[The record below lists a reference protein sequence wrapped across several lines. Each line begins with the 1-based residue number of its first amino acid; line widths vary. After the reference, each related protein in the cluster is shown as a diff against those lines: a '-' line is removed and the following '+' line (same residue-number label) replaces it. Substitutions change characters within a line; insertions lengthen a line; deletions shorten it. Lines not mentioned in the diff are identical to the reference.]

1 MLFDKGKPLT
11 KEYCETCKKEIKPGE
26 KMIISMICPSHERQ
40 FFNRTTTVGIYSFV
54 DNAPKYHENC
64 YLKNIK
70 KK

>member
-1 MLFDKGKPLT
+1 MLFDKGRPLT
-11 KEYCETCKKEIKPGE
+11 KEYCEECKKEIEPGE
-26 KMIISMICPSHERQ
+26 KMIISTICPSHGRQ
-40 FFNRTTTVGIYSFV
+40 LFNRSAIGIYSYV